1 MNQIFNPAALTE
13 EGLEPRPMTTPG
25 GETARGRNDRIEYD
39 DGNPATIA
47 PRPTGSGPSAALPC
61 GTEGGTRRDISARF
75 RRPLTAH
82 NCDTRVEYDDGDP
95 ATIAPEV

>member
-1 MNQIFNPAALTE
+1 MNQIFNPAALTD
-13 EGLEPRPMTTPG
+13 EGLEQRPMNTPG
-25 GETARGRNDRIEYD
+25 DETARGRHGRIEYD

-47 PRPTGSGPSAALPC
+47 PRQNGAGPAATLPC

-82 NCDTRVEYDDGDP
+82 NCEARVEYDDGDP
-95 ATIAPEV
+95 ATIAPEG